1 MESRPRP
8 PEDRPI
14 SGEPV
19 LSAYQEET
27 MVIDTHLD
35 AVETGDDQ
43 RRGVRLVVSVDMMGL
58 GAAALLSLIATVLFK
73 ARGSRHGASA

>member
-1 MESRPRP
+1 
-8 PEDRPI
+8 
-14 SGEPV
+14 
-19 LSAYQEET
+19 